1 MYRFNPKQ
9 KGATLIQLLVGL
21 AVAAFV
27 ILMVERM
34 YFVLRAKYYNNVSAL
49 EENTKALELSQAIRS
64 SIDDATTPSSF
75 GMWPWQIKTLRVP
88 GESFNPLNYPPVYA
102 ATSLTNLNLS
112 SQVSGTD
119 ILLIQGVL
127 ASETTT
133 SVIMSSSTSVNIPTN
148 MSIGSSDY
156 VLLADDSGYE
166 LMKSAS
172 NSTGSSVT
180 VTQGPSRDFAI
191 GSYLA
196 HYQTLVFY
204 LYQDGADE
212 DVYLL
217 TDNAASGDELLQK
230 IEDFQIE
237 YYLNG
242 AWSAVSSETTSGYVD
257 SWYKEVKGIRVSY
270 SVNGKAYTAIVAI
283 KQNNL

>member
-64 SIDDATTPSSF
+64 SVDDATTPSSF

-127 ASETTT
+127 ASESLTEDLTAGETGIDT
-133 SVIMSSSTSVNIPTN
+133 SL
-148 MSIGSSDY
+148 SIGSSDY

-172 NSTGSSVT
+172 SSTGSSVT
-180 VTQGPSRDFAI
+180 VTQGPSRPFAI

-242 AWSAVSSETTSGYVD
+242 AWSAVSSEATSGYVD

-270 SVNGKAYTAIVAI
+270 SINSKAYTAIVAI